1 MRRKDK
7 EITDEAQ
14 IRGILERGKVCR
26 VAFFD
31 EEYPY
36 MVPLC
41 FGFDG
46 KALYFHGFNGG
57 KKIDCLHK
65 NPKVCFEVDEDIEV
79 VQDPDPCEWTM
90 KYRSVV
96 GFGTAVFLEETEEK
110 REGLNFTLSVRI
122 EPLSGLRKI
131 MFWPSSTLARGTCII
146 SSPLSDGTIIVTVM
160 SAFFERVNPAQG

>member
-57 KKIDCLHK
+57 KKIECLRK

-96 GFGTAVFLEETEEK
+96 GFGTAVFLEGTVEK
-110 REGLNFTLSVRI
+110 REGLNHVVWQYAGRELPFPDQAMAAIAVVRI
-122 EPLSGLRKI
+122 DIESMTGRRNGY
-131 MFWPSSTLARGTCII
+131 TL
-146 SSPLSDGTIIVTVM
+146 
-160 SAFFERVNPAQG
+160 

>member
-14 IRGILERGKVCR
+14 IREILERGKVCR

-31 EEYPY
+31 EGHPY

-57 KKIDCLHK
+57 KKMECLRK

-96 GFGTAVFLEETEEK
+96 GFGTATILEGMEEK
-110 REGLNFTLSVRI
+110 RAGLNQVVRQYAGRELPFPDQAMATIAVVRI
-122 EPLSGLRKI
+122 GIDSMTGRRNRYVL
-131 MFWPSSTLARGTCII
+131 
-146 SSPLSDGTIIVTVM
+146 
-160 SAFFERVNPAQG
+160 